1 MTLTDRPAVGETTLD
16 SVEVVPVS
24 SRSVRNTKRRSKPA
38 LKSVLQDTRAQCHT
52 IRQMSQSESM
62 DRVWMEDVFK
72 FDSFRFRAAHHHFGL
87 FCQQEKENSPA
98 ICIDSRFKIFI
109 HSNHLPWYI
118 EDHKMSTH

>member
-1 MTLTDRPAVGETTLD
+1 MTGRPSARPHSPRL
-16 SVEVVPVS
+16 SLVVPVS

-38 LKSVLQDTRAQCHT
+38 LKSVLQDTCAQCHT

-98 ICIDSRFKIFI
+98 VCIGLTSGGARM
-109 HSNHLPWYI
+109 LP
-118 EDHKMSTH
+118 